1 VQRSHNDEK
10 FSIERITMQEAVQ
23 KYYGETLTS
32 SQDLQTNA
40 CCTDAALPHF
50 VKPLLARV
58 HAEVKARYYGCGLVL
73 PELLEGLTI
82 LDLGCGAGRDVYVL
96 SQLAG
101 EKGQVIGVD
110 MTEAQLAIA
119 RKHEPYHRKAF
130 GYKRGNVRFLHGD
143 IARLDELELA
153 DASVDLIVSNCVINL
168 APDKAAVLREA
179 FRVLKPGGELYFSD
193 VYSDRRI
200 PADLTRDPVLYG
212 ECLSGALYWND
223 FLQLARNSGF
233 TDPRLADDRPVTI
246 DNPELIEKTGN
257 IRFYSATYRLFKLPG
272 LELACED
279 HGQSV
284 VYRGTIPHHAH
295 AFRLDKHHFIET
307 GRQFPVC
314 GNTWRMLHDT
324 RFIRHFDFY
333 GDFDRHFGIFPGCG
347 MGMPFAETAAG
358 QQQGGCC

>member
-1 VQRSHNDEK
+1 
-10 FSIERITMQEAVQ
+10 MQEAVQ

-223 FLQLARNSGF
+223 FLQLARSSGF

>member
-1 VQRSHNDEK
+1 
-10 FSIERITMQEAVQ
+10 MQEMVQ
-23 KYYGETLTS
+23 KYYGETLTG

-40 CCTDAALPHF
+40 CCTDAGLPYF

-58 HAEVKARYYGCGLVL
+58 HVEVQSRYYGCGLVV
-73 PELLEGLTI
+73 PELLQGLTI

-96 SQLAG
+96 SQLVG

-110 MTEAQLAIA
+110 MTEEQLAVA
-119 RKHEPYHRKAF
+119 RQHEHYHQKAF
-130 GYKRGNVRFLHGD
+130 GYKRSNVRFLHGY
-143 IARLDELELA
+143 IERLHELELA
-153 DASVDLIVSNCVINL
+153 DASVDVIVSNCVINL

-200 PADLTRDPVLYG
+200 PTTLTHDSVLYG

-223 FLQLARNSGF
+223 FLQLARAHGF
-233 TDPRLADDRPVTI
+233 TDPRLVDDRPI
-246 DNPELIEKTGN
+246 EIGNPELAEKTGN
-257 IRFYSATYRLFKLPG
+257 IRFFSATYRLFKVQD

-284 VYRGTIPHHAH
+284 VYRGTIPHHPH

-324 RFIRHFDFY
+324 RFVKHFEFY
-333 GDFDRHFGIFPGCG
+333 GNFDQHFGIFPGCG
-347 MGMPFAETAAG
+347 MGIPFETVTPSE
-358 QQQGGCC
+358 QRSGCC

>member
-1 VQRSHNDEK
+1 
-10 FSIERITMQEAVQ
+10 MQEAVQ
-23 KYYGETLTS
+23 KYYGETLTN

-347 MGMPFAETAAG
+347 MGIPFAGTAAG

>member
-1 VQRSHNDEK
+1 
-10 FSIERITMQEAVQ
+10 MQEAVQ
-23 KYYGETLTS
+23 KYYGETLTN

-58 HAEVKARYYGCGLVL
+58 HAEVLARYYGCGLVL

-96 SQLAG
+96 SQLVG

-110 MTEAQLAIA
+110 MTEEQLAVA
-119 RKHEPYHRKAF
+119 RRHEKYHQTAF

-200 PADLTRDPVLYG
+200 PADLMRDPVLYG

-233 TDPRLADDRPVTI
+233 TDPRLVDDRPVTI
-246 DNPELIEKTGN
+246 DNPALTEKTGN

-347 MGMPFAETAAG
+347 MGMPFAEAAAE

>member
-1 VQRSHNDEK
+1 
-10 FSIERITMQEAVQ
+10 MQEIVR

-40 CCTDAALPHF
+40 CCTDAGLPQF

-58 HAEVKARYYGCGLVL
+58 HAEVLTRYYGCGLVL
-73 PELLEGLTI
+73 PEALEGLTI

-96 SQLAG
+96 AQLVG

-110 MTEAQLAIA
+110 MTEEQLAVA
-119 RKHEPYHRKAF
+119 RQHEKYHQSAF
-130 GYKRGNVRFLHGD
+130 GYKRSNVRFLHGY
-143 IARLDELELA
+143 IERLHELDLA
-153 DASVDLIVSNCVINL
+153 DASVDIIVSNCVINL

-200 PADLTRDPVLYG
+200 PAALMHDPVLYG

-223 FLQLARNSGF
+223 FLQLSRSQGF
-233 TDPRLADDRPVTI
+233 TDPRLVEDRPI
-246 DNPELIEKTGN
+246 DIGNAELAEKTGN
-257 IRFYSATYRLFKLPG
+257 IRFYSATYRLFKLPD

-284 VYRGTIPHHAH
+284 VYRGTIPHHRH
-295 AFRLDKHHFIET
+295 TFRLDKHHFIET

-324 RFIRHFDFY
+324 RFIKHFEFY
-333 GDFDRHFGIFPGCG
+333 GNFDQHFGIFPGCG
-347 MGMPFAETAAG
+347 MGIPFDDASAG
-358 QQQGGCC
+358 EQIGGCC

>member
-1 VQRSHNDEK
+1 
-10 FSIERITMQEAVQ
+10 MQEAVQ
-23 KYYGETLTS
+23 KYYGETLTN

-58 HAEVKARYYGCGLVL
+58 HAEVLTRYYGCGLVL

-96 SQLAG
+96 SQLVG

-110 MTEAQLAIA
+110 MTEEQLAVA
-119 RKHEPYHRKAF
+119 RRHEKYHQTAF

-347 MGMPFAETAAG
+347 MGMPFAEAAAE